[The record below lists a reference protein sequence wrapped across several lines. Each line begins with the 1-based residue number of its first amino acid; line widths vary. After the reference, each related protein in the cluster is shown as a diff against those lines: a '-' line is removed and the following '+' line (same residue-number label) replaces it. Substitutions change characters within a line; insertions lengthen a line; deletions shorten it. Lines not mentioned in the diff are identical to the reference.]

1 MNVYF
6 QDRLFSCISP
16 WHTLAVAHDGLCAV
30 SLDPSLRSWQTRHPE
45 PCACGLRCRP
55 QGYSGSGWDAHER
68 MRIRRLCPP
77 RSQILLHHVVPS
89 YSCFPGYCAS
99 RRPLLLPPLVYLKV
113 CRTESAVLP
122 TPGRVSHCKEIIFW
136 TFCPYLDRTVKVKL
150 TGVTLGIQ
158 AATHHIWPK
167 WWPQELEKKK
177 KKNNNNN
184 TSVPVSCMNTS
195 DWLQK
200 GVSGRTGLEE
210 CFRRTAQVD

>member
-1 MNVYF
+1 MTYV
-6 QDRLFSCISP
+6 SCSTWWIVRCFVRP
-16 WHTLAVAHDGLCAV
+16 KFAFLANTPSWTVCVWITVQTTGLQRV
-30 SLDPSLRSWQTRHPE
+30 GVGRTQ
-45 PCACGLRCRP
+45 
-55 QGYSGSGWDAHER
+55 ER

-99 RRPLLLPPLVYLKV
+99 QRPLLLPPLVYLKV

-210 CFRRTAQVD
+210 CFRRTAQLKLS

>member
-1 MNVYF
+1 MTYV
-6 QDRLFSCISP
+6 SCSTWWIVRCFIRP
-16 WHTLAVAHDGLCAV
+16 KFAFLANTPSWTVCMWITVQTTGLQRVGVGRTRENANKKIVSSQKSNPLASRCA
-30 SLDPSLRSWQTRHPE
+30 
-45 PCACGLRCRP
+45 
-55 QGYSGSGWDAHER
+55 
-68 MRIRRLCPP
+68 
-77 RSQILLHHVVPS
+77 ILLL
-89 YSCFPGYCAS
+89 FP
-99 RRPLLLPPLVYLKV
+99 RLLCKSLVYLKV

-136 TFCPYLDRTVKVKL
+136 TFCPYLDRTVKFKL

-177 KKNNNNN
+177 KKNNNNNN

>member
-1 MNVYF
+1 MTDV
-6 QDRLFSCISP
+6 SCSTRWIVHCFVRSEFAF
-16 WHTLAVAHDGLCAV
+16 LANTPSWTVCVWITVQTTGLQRV
-30 SLDPSLRSWQTRHPE
+30 GVGRTQ
-45 PCACGLRCRP
+45 
-55 QGYSGSGWDAHER
+55 ER

-99 RRPLLLPPLVYLKV
+99 QRPLLLPPLVYLKV

-150 TGVTLGIQ
+150 TGVTLGTQ

-177 KKNNNNN
+177 KKKKNN

-210 CFRRTAQVD
+210 CFRRTLRLIRLEAKLKRQG

>member
-1 MNVYF
+1 MTYV
-6 QDRLFSCISP
+6 SCSTWWIVRCFVRP
-16 WHTLAVAHDGLCAV
+16 KFAFLANTPSWTVCVWITVQTTGLQRV
-30 SLDPSLRSWQTRHPE
+30 GVGRTQ
-45 PCACGLRCRP
+45 
-55 QGYSGSGWDAHER
+55 ER

-99 RRPLLLPPLVYLKV
+99 QRPLLLPPLVYLKV

-136 TFCPYLDRTVKVKL
+136 TFCPYLDRTVTVKL

-167 WWPQELEKKK
+167 WWPQELGKKEEEKQQQQHQR
-177 KKNNNNN
+177 
-184 TSVPVSCMNTS
+184 TSFLYEYFRLTAKGSFRQDRIRRVFQKDGSG
-195 DWLQK
+195 WL
-200 GVSGRTGLEE
+200 VWRLS
-210 CFRRTAQVD
+210 